1 MRVLAVCSESA
12 LHVSSK
18 ETAKKG
24 RNLAAD
30 GRCVITTDAGAYQT
44 GETKGRGRP
53 PRSVAEKLGSGKVNL
68 AVNKVRTAFS
78 IDSRC
83 WIWAEG

>member
-1 MRVLAVCSESA
+1 MRVLAVCSDSA

-53 PRSVAEKLGSGKVNL
+53 PRVCLTDRRACVSFCA
-68 AVNKVRTAFS
+68 
-78 IDSRC
+78 
-83 WIWAEG
+83 